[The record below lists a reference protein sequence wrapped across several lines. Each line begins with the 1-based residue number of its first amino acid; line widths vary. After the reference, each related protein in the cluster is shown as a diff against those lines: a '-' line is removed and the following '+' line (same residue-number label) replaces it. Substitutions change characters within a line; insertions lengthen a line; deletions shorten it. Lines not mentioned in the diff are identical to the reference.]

1 VFANLQIN
9 IGRLRLH
16 AQLNPLQTSVLM
28 ADRLVL
34 LHFSPADALGRPDRD
49 RTCARRLRRAT
60 NVVELYQFNQDTAPR
75 DLLERITIRTRA
87 DIAGAA
93 AALAHEVGSF
103 GLRAMMWHDL
113 ASMAPMIDADGRPLN
128 CDILGWGDEELTP
141 FSDIDQALRSP
152 LLRACR
158 VENQPFWINRHGIRT
173 LWDNPYLNGIG
184 LEDFDQRVP
193 LKAAIVVPVHMPFGQ
208 IAAAIFASASPAR
221 SDLSREFSRYSETLA
236 RLAERFM
243 AGYVK
248 VSRDPRYL
256 PTENV
261 LTARQ
266 IECLRWA
273 ALGKTD
279 FEIGIIM
286 GCSHA
291 GVRYHM
297 GRACVTLAAINRAQ
311 CVFRACQ
318 LGYIG

>member
-1 VFANLQIN
+1 
-9 IGRLRLH
+9 
-16 AQLNPLQTSVLM
+16 M
-28 ADRLVL
+28 
-34 LHFSPADALGRPDRD
+34 
-49 RTCARRLRRAT
+49 AT
-60 NVVELYQFNQDTAPR
+60 NVVELYQFNQDTVPR
-75 DLLERITIRTRA
+75 DALAAVTIRTKA
-87 DIAGAA
+87 DIADAA
-93 AALAHEVGSF
+93 AALAREIESF
-103 GLRAMMWHDL
+103 GLRAMLWHDL
-113 ASMAPMIDADGRPLN
+113 ATMEPMVDADGRAIN
-128 CDILGWGDEELTP
+128 SAILGWDDDNLAP
-141 FSDIDQALRSP
+141 FGDIDQAIRSP
-152 LLRACR
+152 VLRACR

-184 LEDFDQRVP
+184 LDDFDQRTP
-193 LKAAIVVPVHMPFGQ
+193 LKSAIVVPVHMPFGQ
-208 IAAAIFASASPAR
+208 IAAAIFASADPAR
-221 SDLSREFSRYSETLA
+221 TDLSREFARLGDTLA

-248 VSRDPRYL
+248 LSRNPRYL

-297 GRACVTLAAINRAQ
+297 SRACISLAANNRAQ

-318 LGYIG
+318 LGYLG

>member
-1 VFANLQIN
+1 M
-9 IGRLRLH
+9 
-16 AQLNPLQTSVLM
+16 LM
-28 ADRLVL
+28 ADALVL
-34 LHFSPADALGRPDRD
+34 LHFSQAGTPGKPDRN
-49 RTCARRLRRAT
+49 RPCARRLRMAT
-60 NVVELYQFNQDTAPR
+60 NVVELYQFNQDTTPR
-75 DLLERITIRTRA
+75 DLLEGVTIRAKA
-87 DIAGAA
+87 DIADAT
-93 AALAHEVGSF
+93 AALEREVGRF
-103 GLRAMMWHDL
+103 GLRVMLWHDL
-113 ASMAPMIDADGRPLN
+113 ATMAPMVDADGHLLN
-128 CDILGWGDEELTP
+128 SSILGWGEEELTP
-141 FSDIDQALRSP
+141 FGDIDQAIRSP

-173 LWDNPYLNGIG
+173 QWDNPYLNGIG
-184 LEDFDQRVP
+184 LEDFDQRIP

-208 IAAAIFASASPAR
+208 IAAAIFTSANPAR
-221 SDLSREFSRYSETLA
+221 TDLSREFSRYSETLA

-248 VSRDPRYL
+248 VNRDPRYL

-297 GRACVTLAAINRAQ
+297 SRACLSLAAINRAQ

-318 LGYIG
+318 LGYIS